1 MRDDPVKRLWLTL
14 PDPLPDSVERVAWFA
29 AAQPD
34 ARGDCPPA
42 ELPQARELWLA
53 LPAARVPLTELALSP
68 GALRQM
74 RGALAYALEDRLMLD
89 PADTHV
95 ALARTARDGAHAAA
109 SVERDWL
116 TRVMTLCQRHGIR
129 PAGAAPEPLVWRADD
144 DAGGDL
150 NTAWLA
156 RWDGQGGFARTGDT
170 AGFALDGGDR
180 LTPPL
185 ALRLAC
191 DDARRRGR
199 APARLLLE
207 TIEGA
212 AVDLKAWE
220 QALQCAVH
228 PTTLCVDPHVPA
240 LNLLQGEYAPRRALR
255 LELGRYRLAA
265 ALALFAL
272 GVHVL
277 GSTLDW
283 ARLAWQERTLR
294 AEARQ
299 VFQATF
305 PDAQTIVDPALQM
318 RRQLMALRAERGY
331 ARPGDLLHALDTLE
345 GGARDASGLHYGDG
359 RLLLR
364 QARVDDLPA
373 LRARMAQRGYRIEV
387 QGGSAR
393 PDLVVQVARP

>member
-1 MRDDPVKRLWLTL
+1 MKRLWLTL
-14 PDPLPDSVERVAWFA
+14 PDPLPDSLERVAWFA

-42 ELPQARELWLA
+42 ELPRARELWLA
-53 LPAARVPLTELALSP
+53 LPAARVPLTDLALSP
-68 GALRQM
+68 GALRQV

-89 PADTHV
+89 PEDAHV
-95 ALARTARDGAHAAA
+95 ALARPAPDGAHAAA

-116 TRVMTLCQRHGIR
+116 TRVLTLCQQHGLR
-129 PAGAAPEPLVWRADD
+129 LAGAAPEPLVWRAPD

-150 NTAWLA
+150 DTAWLA
-156 RWDGQGGFARTGDT
+156 RWDGQAGFARTGDT

-191 DDARRRGR
+191 DEARRRGR

-207 TIEGA
+207 TVAGA
-212 AVDLKAWE
+212 TVDTPAWGE
-220 QALQCAVH
+220 ALQCEVQ
-228 PTTLCVDPHVPA
+228 PTTLCVDPRAPA
-240 LNLLQGEYAPRRALR
+240 LNLLQGEFAPRRALR
-255 LELGRYRLAA
+255 QELGRYRFAV
-265 ALALFAL
+265 ALALVAL

-277 GSTLDW
+277 GSILDW
-283 ARLAWQERTLR
+283 ARLAWQERMLR

-299 VFQATF
+299 VFLASF
-305 PDAQTIVDPALQM
+305 PDAQAIVDPALQM

-331 ARPGDLLHALDTLE
+331 VRPGDLLHALDALA
-345 GGARDASGLHYGDG
+345 GGARNATGLSYGDG
-359 RLLLR
+359 RLVLR

-373 LRARMAQRGYRIEV
+373 LRARVAQRGYRIDV
-387 QGGSAR
+387 QGGGER
-393 PDLVVQVARP
+393 PDLVVQLARP